1 MDEIKKTLIFDT
13 FDSTSYLF
21 RYITKIGSFE
31 ISKLFEKI
39 SSFQKFFVF
48 VNRKFR
54 NLNNLYSITYEYI
67 HNHINLFL
75 LNQ

>member
-54 NLNNLYSITYEYI
+54 NLNNLYSIIYEYI

>member
-1 MDEIKKTLIFDT
+1 MDEIKKTHFRHA
-13 FDSTSYLF
+13 FDSTSYLS

-75 LNQ
+75 LNE